1 MPDDRDWRQ
10 DRYAPF
16 AGESVRGAD
25 AWEPSGIGPNATTQ
39 PLASGQLPPPR
50 IVDADAPANQPRRRG
65 VSRRLVLATAAAG
78 SVALGAGAGLGWWS
92 THHGGQAAPAVA
104 QQMSHLLRRAGFGM
118 RPSEAAAYAALGFN
132 AAVDRLLDP
141 ASVADPLES
150 QLASDATPPPVSH
163 LRRSRQGHAADANT
177 PNDARTCEH
186 AAALG
191 VDTDVNGGTVPAATL
206 LWRR

>member
-1 MPDDRDWRQ
+1 MPDDCDWRQ

-16 AGESVRGAD
+16 AGEPVRGAD

-50 IVDADAPANQPRRRG
+50 IVDADAPANQPRRRS

-92 THHGGQAAPAVA
+92 THHGGQAAPAVP

-118 RPSEAAAYAALGFN
+118 RSSEAAAYAAPGFN

-150 QLASDATPPPVSH
+150 QLASLKLDLTAIGDMQRWFLLRMVFSQRPGHDAGQAA
-163 LRRSRQGHAADANT
+163 LRSG
-177 PNDARTCEH
+177 ART
-186 AAALG
+186 LG
-191 VDTDVNGGTVPAATL
+191 L
-206 LWRR
+206 LRGPERAWQSR